1 MAEHLINQVT
11 LGQHEHWLVLPLADS
26 AVHNLDDLVLVLDK
40 ELHLLDLVDLLG
52 NCLGKLVQSL
62 DQQLFV
68 QG

>member
-1 MAEHLINQVT
+1 
-11 LGQHEHWLVLPLADS
+11 LPLADS
-26 AVHNLDDLVLVLDK
+26 TVHNLDDLVLVLDK